1 MSWLKKKT
9 RIELIEDYV
18 NLAQNKGL
26 EISISTNYGN
36 ETIIQIHSQNTTK
49 TRAKRVSENNEK
61 EKSD

>member
-1 MSWLKKKT
+1 MFMLWLKKRS

-49 TRAKRVSENNEK
+49 TRAKRVENEK

>member
-1 MSWLKKKT
+1 MFWWKKKS

-18 NLAQNKGL
+18 TLAQNKGL

-49 TRAKRVSENNEK
+49 TRAKRVENEK

>member
-49 TRAKRVSENNEK
+49 TRAKRVENEK

>member
-1 MSWLKKKT
+1 MFMFWWKKRS

-49 TRAKRVSENNEK
+49 TRAKRVENEK

>member
-18 NLAQNKGL
+18 TLAQNKGL

-49 TRAKRVSENNEK
+49 TRAKRVENEK

>member
-1 MSWLKKKT
+1 MFWWKKKS

-18 NLAQNKGL
+18 TLAQNKGL

-49 TRAKRVSENNEK
+49 TRAKRVENEK
-61 EKSD
+61 EKSDQ